1 MTMHDVKQAVDS
13 LGRAFAEFRAA
24 NDEALRQK
32 ADRGAIDPATEHKI
46 ERINDELDTLRDRL
60 DRTHAA
66 LNRSRAPAE
75 ARNHVGARTFDGAPA
90 RLADEPPDEHK
101 AAFGLYVRKG
111 DEAPLAF
118 IERSALVGYGERK
131 ALVGYGERKALSVG
145 ADREGGYAVPAQL
158 SASIIKTIRESSP
171 LRAVAGVETIATD
184 SLEMLVDK
192 DEAGVGWVS
201 ETGTRAET
209 TAPELAKIIIP
220 VHEMYAEPRATQ
232 KLIDDASIDVEAWL
246 AEKVAERFARLEAS
260 AFVNGNGVG
269 QPRGVLTYPAGTAWG
284 QIEQVNSGTSG
295 AVTADGLINLQGA
308 LISEYAA
315 NASWVMNR
323 LTLRD
328 ARKLKDSQGQYLWQ
342 PGLGDNVPE
351 SLLGRPIVKATDMPV
366 AAASSLSVAFGDFKR
381 GYQIV
386 DRLGIRVLRDPFTA
400 KPYVKFYTTKRVGGD
415 VVNFDAIKLQK
426 LAV

>member
-13 LGRAFAEFRAA
+13 LGRTFAEFRAV
-24 NDEALRQK
+24 NDDALRQK
-32 ADRGAIDPATEHKI
+32 ADRGTIDPVTEHKI

-66 LNRSRAPAE
+66 LNRSRAPTPA
-75 ARNHVGARTFDGAPA
+75 ARF
-90 RLADEPPDEHK
+90 ADEAPDEHK
-101 AAFGLYVRKG
+101 TAFNDYVRKG
-111 DEAPLAF
+111 SEANLAAF
-118 IERSALVGYGERK
+118 
-131 ALVGYGERKALSVG
+131 ERKALSVG
-145 ADREGGYAVPAQL
+145 SDREGGYAVPAQL
-158 SASIIKTIRESSP
+158 SANIIKTIRESSP
-171 LRAVAGVETIATD
+171 IRAIAGIETINSD
-184 SLEMLVDK
+184 SLELLVDK
-192 DEAGVGWVS
+192 DEAGVGWVT

-232 KLIDDASIDVEAWL
+232 KLIDDSSIDVETWL

-284 QIEQVNSGTSG
+284 QLEQVNSGTSG
-295 AVTADGLINLQGA
+295 AATADGLINLQGA

-315 NASWVMNR
+315 NATWVMNR
-323 LTLRD
+323 LILRD
-328 ARKLKDSQGQYLWQ
+328 VRKLKDSQGQYLWQ
-342 PGLGDNVPE
+342 PGLGENVPE
-351 SLLGRPIVKATDMPV
+351 SLLGRPIVKASDMPT
-366 AAASSLSVAFGDFKR
+366 ASANSLSVAFGDFKR
-381 GYQIV
+381 GYQVV

-415 VVNFDAIKLQK
+415 VVNFDAVKIQK
-426 LAV
+426 LA